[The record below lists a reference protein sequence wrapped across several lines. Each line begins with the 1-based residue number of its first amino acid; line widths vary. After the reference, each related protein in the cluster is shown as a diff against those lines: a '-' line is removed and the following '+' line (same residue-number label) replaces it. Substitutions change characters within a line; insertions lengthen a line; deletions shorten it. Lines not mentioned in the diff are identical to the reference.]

1 MGAPLAKF
9 NERYQVCN
17 QAHKKMVSKVYR
29 SKNGNEFGNRENFI
43 RRENLKSA
51 NNICPRLHLANENEP
66 RILYIDTHSP
76 IHSGYSGFKKSYYT
90 IGRFSATL
98 SAPAQPC
105 NRGHKALGKVQ
116 LRHLG
121 RLQVSQP
128 NRPAI
133 MARLKS
139 NMEEHPAGK
148 NRMKDT
154 FHPREIVA

>member
-1 MGAPLAKF
+1 MIVASSS
-9 NERYQVCN
+9 E
-17 QAHKKMVSKVYR
+17 
-29 SKNGNEFGNRENFI
+29 NGQEFGSRENFI
-43 RRENLKSA
+43 RRENLRSA
-51 NNICPRLHLANENEP
+51 NNICPRLHLANYNEP
-66 RILYIDTHSP
+66 RILYIDTTVRFILDIQVSKNP
-76 IHSGYSGFKKSYYT
+76 ITLMVGSLL
-90 IGRFSATL
+90 FSLRGSNKLGEVRRL
-98 SAPAQPC
+98 S
-105 NRGHKALGKVQ
+105 
-116 LRHLG
+116 